1 MFGNALYY
9 SLCGVLSLGVLL
21 GIFLMSK
28 VKKSVLGNRL
38 SAVCMA
44 LAIILTLLQKEI
56 FDVWFL
62 YVMLVV
68 GSAIG
73 VWLAVKVKMI
83 QMPQMVALLN
93 GLGGGASAIVGA
105 ITMFGIG
112 IDPSSQ
118 GEWVFSMITAALAL
132 AVGVITLIGS
142 LVAAGKLHKVINQ
155 KSVVYPGH
163 QFITVASAILM
174 LAGVVAFGVMADPT
188 EILGLGHYT
197 VVWVFLAFETVFSAI
212 FGYFFSIRVG
222 GADMPITISLLN
234 SLSGVAGAIAGLA
247 INDLLLVAVG
257 GIVGASGLL
266 LTQVMCRSMNRKLMD
281 ILLGKTSAKHSEAP
295 KVAAAEAKIC
305 RERQKNP
312 EDRS

>member
-155 KSVVYPGH
+155 KSVVYPSH

-174 LAGVVAFGVMADPT
+174 LAGVVAFGVMADRT

-197 VVWVFLAFETVFSAI
+197 AVWVFLAFETVFSAI
-212 FGYFFSIRVG
+212 SSR
-222 GADMPITISLLN
+222 
-234 SLSGVAGAIAGLA
+234 
-247 INDLLLVAVG
+247 
-257 GIVGASGLL
+257 
-266 LTQVMCRSMNRKLMD
+266 
-281 ILLGKTSAKHSEAP
+281 
-295 KVAAAEAKIC
+295 
-305 RERQKNP
+305 
-312 EDRS
+312 